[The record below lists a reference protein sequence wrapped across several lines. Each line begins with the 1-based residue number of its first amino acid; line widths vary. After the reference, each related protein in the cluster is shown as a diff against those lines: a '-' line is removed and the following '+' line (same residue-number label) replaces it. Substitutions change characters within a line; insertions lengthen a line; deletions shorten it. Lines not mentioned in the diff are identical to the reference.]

1 MKYCKKKKIENSC
14 SAWDIDSA
22 KEYSEESEKAI
33 EELNLKLSEAKT
45 SSQNL
50 INKSI
55 QDIKEDS
62 EIKKSSLIKKIN
74 NEISEAEGEIKEKK
88 ETALAEISS
97 ISESL
102 AIEMLENL
110 SVGEIDKGK
119 IDRAQSKRQKQLKS
133 RVRFV
138 GAAKKDEIALK
149 CIEFP
154 RASYTCPTSGGG
166 RPPRSSSRPCWL
178 HLPSDL
184 TNLLRSYTL
193 KLSIT
198 RQRVHILVKMLGG
211 LHAPPPL
218 RAIFG
223 APTGVQLYWTEEGAG
238 DCE

>member
-1 MKYCKKKKIENSC
+1 MPQLDFSTFLPQIFWLFISLSFLYIVLSRYALPRVSDVIEERKDII
-14 SAWDIDSA
+14 AQDIDSA

-62 EIKKSSLIKKIN
+62 EIKKSSLIKEIN
-74 NEISEAEGEIKEKK
+74 NQISEAEGEIKEKK

-119 IDRAQSKRQKQLKS
+119 IAALSKK
-133 RVRFV
+133 V
-138 GAAKKDEIALK
+138 
-149 CIEFP
+149 
-154 RASYTCPTSGGG
+154 
-166 RPPRSSSRPCWL
+166 
-178 HLPSDL
+178 
-184 TNLLRSYTL
+184 N
-193 KLSIT
+193 
-198 RQRVHILVKMLGG
+198 
-211 LHAPPPL
+211 
-218 RAIFG
+218 
-223 APTGVQLYWTEEGAG
+223 
-238 DCE
+238 

>member
-1 MKYCKKKKIENSC
+1 MPQLDFSTFLPQIFWLFISLSFLYIVLSRYALPRVSDVIEERKDII
-14 SAWDIDSA
+14 AQDIDSA

-33 EELNLKLSEAKT
+33 DELNLKLSEAKT

-102 AIEMLENL
+102 AIEMLESL

-119 IDRAQSKRQKQLKS
+119 IAALSKT
-133 RVRFV
+133 
-138 GAAKKDEIALK
+138 D
-149 CIEFP
+149 
-154 RASYTCPTSGGG
+154 
-166 RPPRSSSRPCWL
+166 
-178 HLPSDL
+178 
-184 TNLLRSYTL
+184 N
-193 KLSIT
+193 
-198 RQRVHILVKMLGG
+198 
-211 LHAPPPL
+211 
-218 RAIFG
+218 
-223 APTGVQLYWTEEGAG
+223 
-238 DCE
+238 

>member
-1 MKYCKKKKIENSC
+1 MPQLDFSTFLPQIFWLFLSLSFLYIVLSRYALPRVSDVIEERKDII
-14 SAWDIDSA
+14 AQDIDSA

-62 EIKKSSLIKKIN
+62 EIKKSSLIKEIN
-74 NEISEAEGEIKEKK
+74 NQISEAEGEIKEKK

-119 IDRAQSKRQKQLKS
+119 IAALSKT
-133 RVRFV
+133 
-138 GAAKKDEIALK
+138 D
-149 CIEFP
+149 
-154 RASYTCPTSGGG
+154 
-166 RPPRSSSRPCWL
+166 
-178 HLPSDL
+178 
-184 TNLLRSYTL
+184 N
-193 KLSIT
+193 
-198 RQRVHILVKMLGG
+198 
-211 LHAPPPL
+211 
-218 RAIFG
+218 
-223 APTGVQLYWTEEGAG
+223 
-238 DCE
+238 

>member
-1 MKYCKKKKIENSC
+1 MPQLDFSTFLPQIFWLFISLSFLYIVLSRYALPRVSDVIEERKDII
-14 SAWDIDSA
+14 AQDIDSA

-74 NEISEAEGEIKEKK
+74 NEILEAEGEIKEKK

-102 AIEMLENL
+102 AIEMLESL

-119 IDRAQSKRQKQLKS
+119 IAALSKT
-133 RVRFV
+133 
-138 GAAKKDEIALK
+138 D
-149 CIEFP
+149 
-154 RASYTCPTSGGG
+154 
-166 RPPRSSSRPCWL
+166 
-178 HLPSDL
+178 
-184 TNLLRSYTL
+184 N
-193 KLSIT
+193 
-198 RQRVHILVKMLGG
+198 
-211 LHAPPPL
+211 
-218 RAIFG
+218 
-223 APTGVQLYWTEEGAG
+223 
-238 DCE
+238 

>member
-1 MKYCKKKKIENSC
+1 MPQLDFSTFLPQIFWLFISLSFLYIILSRYALPRISDVIEERKDII
-14 SAWDIDSA
+14 AQDIDSA

-62 EIKKSSLIKKIN
+62 EIKKSSLIKEIN

-88 ETALAEISS
+88 ETALDEISS

-119 IDRAQSKRQKQLKS
+119 ITALSKM
-133 RVRFV
+133 
-138 GAAKKDEIALK
+138 D
-149 CIEFP
+149 
-154 RASYTCPTSGGG
+154 T
-166 RPPRSSSRPCWL
+166 
-178 HLPSDL
+178 
-184 TNLLRSYTL
+184 
-193 KLSIT
+193 
-198 RQRVHILVKMLGG
+198 
-211 LHAPPPL
+211 
-218 RAIFG
+218 
-223 APTGVQLYWTEEGAG
+223 
-238 DCE
+238 

>member
-1 MKYCKKKKIENSC
+1 MPQLDFSTFLPQIFWLFISLSFLYIVLSRYALPRVSDVIEERKDII
-14 SAWDIDSA
+14 AQDIDSA

-62 EIKKSSLIKKIN
+62 EIKKSSLIKEIN
-74 NEISEAEGEIKEKK
+74 NQISEAEGEIKEKK

-119 IDRAQSKRQKQLKS
+119 IAALSKM
-133 RVRFV
+133 
-138 GAAKKDEIALK
+138 D
-149 CIEFP
+149 
-154 RASYTCPTSGGG
+154 
-166 RPPRSSSRPCWL
+166 
-178 HLPSDL
+178 
-184 TNLLRSYTL
+184 N
-193 KLSIT
+193 
-198 RQRVHILVKMLGG
+198 
-211 LHAPPPL
+211 
-218 RAIFG
+218 
-223 APTGVQLYWTEEGAG
+223 
-238 DCE
+238 

>member
-1 MKYCKKKKIENSC
+1 MPQLDFSTFLPQIFWLFISLSFLYIVLSRYALPRVSDVIEERKDII
-14 SAWDIDSA
+14 AQDIDSA

-50 INKSI
+50 INQSI

-62 EIKKSSLIKKIN
+62 EIKKSSLIKEIN

-119 IDRAQSKRQKQLKS
+119 IAALSKT
-133 RVRFV
+133 
-138 GAAKKDEIALK
+138 D
-149 CIEFP
+149 
-154 RASYTCPTSGGG
+154 
-166 RPPRSSSRPCWL
+166 
-178 HLPSDL
+178 
-184 TNLLRSYTL
+184 N
-193 KLSIT
+193 
-198 RQRVHILVKMLGG
+198 
-211 LHAPPPL
+211 
-218 RAIFG
+218 
-223 APTGVQLYWTEEGAG
+223 
-238 DCE
+238 

>member
-1 MKYCKKKKIENSC
+1 MPQLDFSTFLPQIFWLFISLSFLYIVLSRYALPRVSDVIEERKDII
-14 SAWDIDSA
+14 AQDIDSA

-102 AIEMLENL
+102 AIEMLESL

-119 IDRAQSKRQKQLKS
+119 IVALSKT
-133 RVRFV
+133 
-138 GAAKKDEIALK
+138 D
-149 CIEFP
+149 
-154 RASYTCPTSGGG
+154 
-166 RPPRSSSRPCWL
+166 
-178 HLPSDL
+178 
-184 TNLLRSYTL
+184 N
-193 KLSIT
+193 
-198 RQRVHILVKMLGG
+198 
-211 LHAPPPL
+211 
-218 RAIFG
+218 
-223 APTGVQLYWTEEGAG
+223 
-238 DCE
+238 

>member
-1 MKYCKKKKIENSC
+1 MPQLDFSTFLPQIFWLFISLSFLYIVLSRYALPRVSDVIEERKDII
-14 SAWDIDSA
+14 AQDIDSA
-22 KEYSEESEKAI
+22 KEYSVESEKAI

-50 INKSI
+50 INKSL

-119 IDRAQSKRQKQLKS
+119 IAALSKT
-133 RVRFV
+133 
-138 GAAKKDEIALK
+138 D
-149 CIEFP
+149 
-154 RASYTCPTSGGG
+154 
-166 RPPRSSSRPCWL
+166 
-178 HLPSDL
+178 
-184 TNLLRSYTL
+184 N
-193 KLSIT
+193 
-198 RQRVHILVKMLGG
+198 
-211 LHAPPPL
+211 
-218 RAIFG
+218 
-223 APTGVQLYWTEEGAG
+223 
-238 DCE
+238 

>member
-1 MKYCKKKKIENSC
+1 MPQLDFSTFLPQIFWLFISLSFLYIVLSRYALPRVSDVIEERKDII
-14 SAWDIDSA
+14 AQDIDSA

-62 EIKKSSLIKKIN
+62 EIKKSRLIKKLN

-102 AIEMLENL
+102 AIEMLESL

-119 IDRAQSKRQKQLKS
+119 IAALSKT
-133 RVRFV
+133 
-138 GAAKKDEIALK
+138 D
-149 CIEFP
+149 
-154 RASYTCPTSGGG
+154 
-166 RPPRSSSRPCWL
+166 
-178 HLPSDL
+178 
-184 TNLLRSYTL
+184 N
-193 KLSIT
+193 
-198 RQRVHILVKMLGG
+198 
-211 LHAPPPL
+211 
-218 RAIFG
+218 
-223 APTGVQLYWTEEGAG
+223 
-238 DCE
+238 

>member
-1 MKYCKKKKIENSC
+1 MPQLDFSTFLPQIFWLFISLSFLYIVLSRYALPRVSDVIEERKDII
-14 SAWDIDSA
+14 AQDIDSA

-74 NEISEAEGEIKEKK
+74 NEILEAEGEIKEKK

-102 AIEMLENL
+102 AIEMLESL

-119 IDRAQSKRQKQLKS
+119 ITALSKT
-133 RVRFV
+133 
-138 GAAKKDEIALK
+138 D
-149 CIEFP
+149 
-154 RASYTCPTSGGG
+154 
-166 RPPRSSSRPCWL
+166 
-178 HLPSDL
+178 
-184 TNLLRSYTL
+184 N
-193 KLSIT
+193 
-198 RQRVHILVKMLGG
+198 
-211 LHAPPPL
+211 
-218 RAIFG
+218 
-223 APTGVQLYWTEEGAG
+223 
-238 DCE
+238 